1 VYNYMFTVWS
11 TAWWRQW
18 RAITVTP
25 MLTDTEARS
34 AVAPFASLRSLH
46 APRAG
51 ALEIRVLG
59 EVEAVSRC
67 GTFAPGRARP
77 GALLAMLVIHAG
89 ECVPV
94 DRLVDELWSA
104 ESPARGAKR
113 VQVNVLRLRRG
124 LAQVAPEVEP
134 GALIRTRSHGYSLEI
149 DPDSLDAARFARLIA
164 RGRSEL
170 DCGDPARGA
179 ATLREAL
186 ALWRGRPY
194 GGYAYESF
202 AAPEIRRL
210 EELRTWGLEA
220 WAEAELAL
228 GAHATMVPELER
240 LVTRHPLCER
250 LHALLMIALY
260 RCRRQSEALAAYHR
274 ARAALVDGLGLEPGS
289 ELRALQSAIL
299 GQCPSLELGAGFAP
313 VAPAPPRLF
322 AQAA

>member
-1 VYNYMFTVWS
+1 
-11 TAWWRQW
+11 
-18 RAITVTP
+18 
-25 MLTDTEARS
+25 MLTDTKALA
-34 AVAPFASLRSLH
+34 AVAPTASLHRLH
-46 APRAG
+46 APPAG
-51 ALEIRVLG
+51 AIEIRVLG
-59 EVEAVSRC
+59 EVEAAGPC
-67 GTFAPGRARP
+67 GAFTPGRARP

-94 DRLVDELWSA
+94 DRLVEELWST

-124 LAQVAPEVEP
+124 LARVAPQLDP
-134 GALIRTRSHGYSLEI
+134 GTLIRTGSHGYSLEI
-149 DPDSLDAARFARLIA
+149 DTDSLDAARFARLIA

-170 DCGDPARGA
+170 DRCDPARGA

-202 AAPEIRRL
+202 AAAEIRRL

-220 WAEAELAL
+220 WAEAELAI
-228 GAHATMVPELER
+228 GAHATLVPELER

-260 RCRRQSEALAAYHR
+260 RCRRQSEALATYHR

-299 GQCPSLELGAGFAP
+299 DQCPSLELGAGLAS
-313 VAPAPPRLF
+313 VATALPRPF

>member
-1 VYNYMFTVWS
+1 
-11 TAWWRQW
+11 
-18 RAITVTP
+18 
-25 MLTDTEARS
+25 MLTDTEARA
-34 AVAPFASLRSLH
+34 AVASSASLRRLH
-46 APRAG
+46 EPRAR
-51 ALEIRVLG
+51 AVEIRVLG
-59 EVEAVSRC
+59 EVEAVGPC
-67 GTFAPGRARP
+67 GRFVPGRTRP

-94 DRLVDELWSA
+94 DRLVEELWSE

-124 LAQVAPEVEP
+124 LAGVAPELDP
-134 GALIRTRSHGYSLEI
+134 GALVRTGSHGYALEI

-170 DCGDPARGA
+170 DCGDPARGG
-179 ATLREAL
+179 ATLRQAL
-186 ALWRGRPY
+186 ELWRGRPY

-202 AAPEIRRL
+202 AAQEIRRL
-210 EELRTWGLEA
+210 DELRTWGLES

-228 GAHATMVPELER
+228 GAHARMVPELER
-240 LVTRHPLCER
+240 LVTRHPLRER

-260 RCRRQSEALAAYHR
+260 RCRRQSEALAAYHG
-274 ARAALVDGLGLEPGS
+274 ARTVLIEGLGLEPGS

-299 GQCPSLELGAGFAP
+299 GQCPSLERGAGLAP
-313 VAPAPPRLF
+313 VAPALPAPI

>member
-1 VYNYMFTVWS
+1 
-11 TAWWRQW
+11 
-18 RAITVTP
+18 
-25 MLTDTEARS
+25 MLTDTEAPA
-34 AVAPFASLRSLH
+34 AVAPAGSLHRLH

-51 ALEIRVLG
+51 AVEIRVLG
-59 EVEAVSRC
+59 EVEAAGPC

-94 DRLVDELWSA
+94 DRLVEELWPA

-113 VQVNVLRLRRG
+113 VQVNVLRLRRR
-124 LAQVAPEVEP
+124 LADVAPQLDP
-134 GALIRTRSHGYSLEI
+134 GALIRTGSHGYSLEI
-149 DPDSLDAARFARLIA
+149 DPDRVDATRFARLVA

-170 DCGDPARGA
+170 DRGDPARGA
-179 ATLREAL
+179 ATLRSAL

-250 LHALLMIALY
+250 LHALLMLALY
-260 RCRRQSEALAAYHR
+260 RCRRQSEALAAFHR
-274 ARAALVDGLGLEPGS
+274 ARAVLLDGLGLEPGS
-289 ELRALQSAIL
+289 ELRALQRAIL
-299 GQCPSLELGAGFAP
+299 DQCPSLELGAGFAP
-313 VAPAPPRLF
+313 AAAALSRPF

>member
-1 VYNYMFTVWS
+1 MV
-11 TAWWRQW
+11 
-18 RAITVTP
+18 
-25 MLTDTEARS
+25 S
-34 AVAPFASLRSLH
+34 AVARDYGDAMPTDTQARTAVAPLPTLRSLH

-51 ALEIRVLG
+51 TVEIKVLG
-59 EVEAVSRC
+59 EVEAVGPC
-67 GTFAPGRARP
+67 GAFAPGRARP
-77 GALLAMLVIHAG
+77 GALLAMLAIHAG

-94 DRLVDELWSA
+94 DRLVEELWSA

-124 LAQVAPEVEP
+124 LAQVAPQLDP
-134 GALIRTRSHGYSLEI
+134 GALVRTGSHGYSLDI
-149 DPDSLDAARFARLIA
+149 DPDCLDAARFARLIA

-170 DCGDPARGA
+170 DCANPARGA
-179 ATLREAL
+179 ATLRQAL
-186 ALWRGRPY
+186 ALWRGRPF

-240 LVTRHPLCER
+240 LVMRHPLCER

-274 ARAALVDGLGLEPGS
+274 ARAVLVDGLGLEPGS

-299 GQCPSLELGAGFAP
+299 DQCPSLEVGAGLAP
-313 VAPAPPRLF
+313 LATALPRSLG
-322 AQAA
+322 QAA